1 MSSIKNWMDVMD
13 AIAALQLAPPPPIQ
27 YVLGFAFTPDDK
39 VALIQKT
46 KPQWQAGFFNGV
58 GGKLKAGETPEQAM
72 SREFLEET
80 GVQIASDMWE
90 YRGLMVGSGWR
101 VFVYTVMSTRVNS
114 VRTMEEEKVELVP
127 MPLIPMTNVISN
139 VPVLLSLCLMP
150 DDATFTLYY

>member
-1 MSSIKNWMDVMD
+1 M
-13 AIAALQLAPPPPIQ
+13 
-27 YVLGFAFTPDDK
+27 
-39 VALIQKT
+39 
-46 KPQWQAGFFNGV
+46 